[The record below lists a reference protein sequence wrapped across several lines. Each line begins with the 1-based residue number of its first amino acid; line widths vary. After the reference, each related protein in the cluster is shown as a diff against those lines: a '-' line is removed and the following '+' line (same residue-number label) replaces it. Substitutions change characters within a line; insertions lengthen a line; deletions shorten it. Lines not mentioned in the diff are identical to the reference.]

1 MRELLPYMVLYR
13 HHIGQIALGMML
25 SIVTLLANI
34 GLLSLS
40 GWFLAS
46 SVLAGASGI
55 YSFNYML
62 PAAGVR
68 IAAITRTTGRWAER
82 VINHDVTFRVLQ
94 HLRLYLFIKIFPL
107 SPSVLGHFRQ
117 AELLNCIVA
126 DVDTLDH
133 LYLRVVSPIIG
144 ALTVMM
150 VVAVGL
156 SLLDLRL
163 ALTLGAIMLT
173 VLLLFPILFYRAGR
187 SIGQAIT
194 ELRADY
200 RIHLNT
206 CLNSNAELIIYGA
219 ADCYRRQ
226 LDNIERQWQQ
236 QQHQHSSL
244 VASAQSLLILITGM
258 TLILVLWLAASSID
272 KVTQYSEL
280 IALFMFI
287 TISAFEALGP
297 VADAFQAM
305 AQVITSAIRINNI
318 ITYPPAVTFTTNKTS
333 IEKNVALNISQLH
346 FKYPQQ
352 KELAIRNLSMNV
364 AAGEHIAILG
374 HTGSGKSSLLKLLT
388 RTWDPNSGEIN
399 FNGIPL
405 SLWGEKTL
413 RAMTTVVPQHI
424 HIFSATL
431 RENLYLAAPQV
442 SDHQLN
448 KILLQVGL
456 DKLLTGDGLNAWIGE
471 GGRQL
476 SGGEQRLIG
485 IARALLHNAPLWLLD
500 EPTEGLDAI
509 NEQHILLLLQ
519 TFAQDR
525 TFIIVTHRL
534 MGLENLDCIYIMD
547 NGSIIEYG
555 NHYDLM
561 VKRGHYY
568 QYHRSLSLKL
578 M

>member
-25 SIVTLLANI
+25 SIVTWLANI

-46 SVLAGASGI
+46 SVLAGAAGI

-107 SPSVLGHFRQ
+107 SPGVLAHFRQ

-144 ALTVMM
+144 ALTVIL
-150 VVAVGL
+150 VVTVGL

-194 ELRADY
+194 ALRADY

-206 CLNSNAELIIYGA
+206 CLSSNAELTIYGA

-236 QQHQHSSL
+236 RQHQHSSL

-272 KVTQYSEL
+272 KITQYSEL

-297 VADAFQAM
+297 VADAFQPM
-305 AQVITSAIRINNI
+305 AQVITSAVRINNI

-333 IEKNVALNISQLH
+333 IDKNVALNISQLN
-346 FKYPQQ
+346 FKYPQK

-374 HTGSGKSSLLKLLT
+374 HTGSGKSTLLKLLT
-388 RTWDPNSGEIN
+388 RAWDPNSGEIN

-413 RAMTTVVPQHI
+413 RTMTTVVPQHI

-431 RENLYLAAPQV
+431 RENLYFAAPQA

-448 KILLQVGL
+448 KVLLQVGL
-456 DKLLTGDGLNAWIGE
+456 DKLLTGDGLNAWLGE

-509 NEQHILLLLQ
+509 NEQQVLLLLQ

-534 MGLENLDCIYIMD
+534 MDLENLDCIYIMD
-547 NGSIIEYG
+547 SGSIIEYG

-561 VKRGHYY
+561 VNHGHYY